1 MQPPT
6 MCKSAIGARQ
16 SNTPLLGSNA
26 IETLPLFSV
35 AVPPNITSAIETMHD
50 RVNVMKH
57 EAGLELGHFISEAGY
72 IAGVEALEEFWN
84 HLTSAEKA
92 GP

>member
-1 MQPPT
+1 
-6 MCKSAIGARQ
+6 
-16 SNTPLLGSNA
+16 
-26 IETLPLFSV
+26 
-35 AVPPNITSAIETMHD
+35 MHD

-57 EAGLELGHFISEAGY
+57 EAGLELDHFISEADY

-84 HLTSAEKA
+84 HLASAEEV